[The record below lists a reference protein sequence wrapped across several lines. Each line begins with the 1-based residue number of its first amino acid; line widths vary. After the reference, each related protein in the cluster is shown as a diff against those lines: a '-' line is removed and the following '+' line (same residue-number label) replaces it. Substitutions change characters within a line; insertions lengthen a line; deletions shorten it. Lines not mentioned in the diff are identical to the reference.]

1 MLSLLLLS
9 TPPSNPTLL
18 APQFRP
24 SRKDQIQLGKRAAN
38 EIRQKEAGKV
48 LPASDPRVKML
59 RRIAGRILATF
70 KDKTDTWE
78 YSFDMI
84 DSKEVN
90 AFALPGGPTFF
101 YTGLVD
107 KMKTED
113 ELAAV
118 IGHELTHVRKEHWAS
133 SYNES
138 QKRNI
143 AVSLLL
149 ILTKANRSVQ
159 DLAGIA
165 TETLFDLPFSRGHE
179 LEADRFGYDAMVTA
193 KFNPQGMVDTFE
205 TLRALSTGGKPPE
218 FLSTHPDEKNRI
230 NLIKKRITDANKEWP
245 KMVPIQR
252 PTKPKDQVEKG

>member
-1 MLSLLLLS
+1 MLSLLVFSPPLVSQPLALL
-9 TPPSNPTLL
+9 
-18 APQFRP
+18 QFRP
-24 SRKDQIQLGKRAAN
+24 SRKDQIQLGKRAAA
-38 EIRQKEAGKV
+38 EIRQKEGSKV

-59 RRIAGRILATF
+59 RRVAGRILATF
-70 KDKTDTWE
+70 KDKTDNWE

-118 IGHELTHVRKEHWAS
+118 IGHELTHVRKEHWATA
-133 SYNES
+133 YNES

-149 ILTKANRSVQ
+149 ILTRANRSVQ
-159 DLAGIA
+159 DLAGVA
-165 TETLFDLPFSRGHE
+165 TETLFDLPFSRSNE
-179 LEADRFGYDAMVTA
+179 LEADKLGFDAMVA
-193 KFNPQGMVDTFE
+193 GKFNPQGMVDTFE
-205 TLRALSTGGKPPE
+205 TLRALSTGGRPPE
-218 FLSTHPDEKNRI
+218 FLNTHPDEKNRI
-230 NLIKKRITDANKEWP
+230 NAVKKRIADANRDWP
-245 KMVPIQR
+245 KMVPIPATMR
-252 PTKPKDQVEKG
+252 PKDPEGKG